1 MKDVTCTNKDEFEEF
16 MYLNGTILRNELY
29 KIGLYIGQPVI
40 LDVISKNPG
49 LTQKMLSDLGGI
61 KPSTINVMLARMAKN
76 DLVEIKKDDKNYKI
90 SRVYITEKG
99 KKMCMQALDYKRKIQ
114 EKQFE
119 NFSVEEIKTFKSLLN
134 RMNKNLKSLLD
145 KEEN

>member
-1 MKDVTCTNKDEFEEF
+1 MKDMVCPNKDEFEEF
-16 MYLNGTILRNELY
+16 MYLNGTILRNGLY

-99 KKMCMQALDYKRKIQ
+99 KKMCMQALDYKKKIQ

-119 NFSVEEIKTFKSLLN
+119 NFSAEEIEIFKSLLN
-134 RMNKNLKSLLD
+134 RMNKNLKTLLD

>member
-1 MKDVTCTNKDEFEEF
+1 MKDVICTKKDEFEEF

-49 LTQKMLSDLGGI
+49 LTQKMISDLGGI
-61 KPSTINVMLARMAKN
+61 KPSTINVMLTRMAKN

-99 KKMCMQALDYKRKIQ
+99 KKMCRQALDYKRKVQ

-119 NFSVEEIKTFKSLLN
+119 NFSDEEIKTFKSLLN